1 MAMHSKLFR
10 YACVSIFCCSRT
22 ALSIYFISNF
32 PNPFYYIFGMLL
44 HCAYRLCR
52 SLAACVRV
60 FSWFCFKPALSAST
74 AYFLIEFFV
83 LCWCHKFPEH
93 QLFLKCCFTLFCCD
107 LEGHTT
113 YKYTSNGLGG
123 TVPPTR
129 KCHSRAMALQLCNT
143 DRKNALTY
151 DVDVATSSSL
161 CWRCCGA
168 VGVVK
173 QHWGNGVRIIGE
185 WQSSSVRHHHQ
196 QLKEQQWWE
205 NANVFL
211 DQIPLLDTRLAGQC
225 EWVKNTENSFWI
237 TLEMNSQLSR
247 RYHVV

>member
-1 MAMHSKLFR
+1 MCVWVVIGELLRAFVGKLHFYYNLLVLRIRRGIPSSAFHTHACYITEGEALRLCKSLVTWVCGFTHATVLVLVAVHVCATAITFIFNALNQSSYGTINQMAMHSKLFR

-123 TVPPTR
+123 TVFPTHAQVPL
-129 KCHSRAMALQLCNT
+129 KSYGT
-143 DRKNALTY
+143 
-151 DVDVATSSSL
+151 AT
-161 CWRCCGA
+161 
-168 VGVVK
+168 V
-173 QHWGNGVRIIGE
+173 
-185 WQSSSVRHHHQ
+185 
-196 QLKEQQWWE
+196 
-205 NANVFL
+205 
-211 DQIPLLDTRLAGQC
+211 
-225 EWVKNTENSFWI
+225 
-237 TLEMNSQLSR
+237 
-247 RYHVV
+247 